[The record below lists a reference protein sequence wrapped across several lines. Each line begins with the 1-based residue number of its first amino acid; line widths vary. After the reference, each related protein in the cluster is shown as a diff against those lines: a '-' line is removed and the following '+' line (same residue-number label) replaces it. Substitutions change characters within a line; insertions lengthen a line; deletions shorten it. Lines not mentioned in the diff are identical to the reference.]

1 MYCHNEGNT
10 KMAMLTKE
18 QILISIDRLT
28 RFKSAEVKYLR
39 VYKDIVLHNLIEPSF
54 SKNDLDNM
62 DYEKLRDYAQE
73 VFNFSIKKVFGK
85 ISSDLSIN
93 KELLKY
99 ENSVSYLNDKTINL
113 IDNKFDYKS
122 CIEFIDK
129 KSVPNLI
136 WIKSIKNNA
145 DIKKERQK
153 LGFRFPIE
161 MVILVEGATEETL
174 LPEFAKLC
182 DFDFDKNG
190 VFIIPAGGK
199 NQVVKLYYE
208 ICDLLKLPIYILLD
222 KDGVENAKEISHRLK
237 PKDKI
242 HIIECGEFEDLLS
255 NDLVERTLKL
265 AFNNISLIND
275 DIIPSAGHRVE
286 YLEEIFKHRGM
297 HEFKKVE
304 FSQLVKEN
312 IHSKSDVTSEIFKI
326 MDEIKMLKSNS

>member
-1 MYCHNEGNT
+1 MRI
-10 KMAMLTKE
+10 KPLTKE